1 MDLTAAAVCG
11 FPFSFLVQTNHNL
24 KLVGISDGKHVEK
37 SDDYLQGHALKRK
50 NVTKKVTIALNACLQ
65 DGKGVEK
72 KQRLP

>member
-1 MDLTAAAVCG
+1 MCRTKV
-11 FPFSFLVQTNHNL
+11 TITL
-24 KLVGISDGKHVEK
+24 KACLQDGKGVEK

-65 DGKGVEK
+65 DGKGVEE

>member
-1 MDLTAAAVCG
+1 MSNKSNDY
-11 FPFSFLVQTNHNL
+11 L
-24 KLVGISDGKHVEK
+24 KGMPSSGKGVEK